1 MKFNSDRFFLYQAA
15 CPQHARR
22 WGKNL
27 WLALSDSFAYDES
40 AKAVTFRATT
50 TNEEELSQQ
59 RAATAFG
66 SHGGEKR
73 PSRPLMSTDASCFLS
88 CPNFQQHSSENLVK
102 VIRQKD

>member
-1 MKFNSDRFFLYQAA
+1 MNLIDFFCTKLVPAAA
-15 CPQHARR
+15 CPPL
-22 WGKNL
+22 GKNE

-73 PSRPLMSTDASCFLS
+73 PSRPLTDASCFLS
-88 CPNFQQHSSENLVK
+88 CPNFQQQVAENLVK